1 MEANPQITIL
11 VALVAFVGV
20 MFGAIFS
27 FVGVAITAFFTSRNN
42 NKNIFINAVTNE
54 RAKWREGPDYVGT
67 IKVPEAGT
75 WNVEVNAS
83 RNGQLLGSYHA
94 RLNAQ

>member
-1 MEANPQITIL
+1 MGMSEMRSATDL
-11 VALVAFVGV
+11 AWKG
-20 MFGAIFS
+20 
-27 FVGVAITAFFTSRNN
+27 T
-42 NKNIFINAVTNE
+42 
-54 RAKWREGPDYVGT
+54 DYVGK
-67 IKVPEAGT
+67 IKLPMAGS

>member
-1 MEANPQITIL
+1 MRHLLAAIHFTPWNCGGYHMFDAKRCDIL
-11 VALVAFVGV
+11 QYLRRDIVEIA
-20 MFGAIFS
+20 GA
-27 FVGVAITAFFTSRNN
+27 
-42 NKNIFINAVTNE
+42 
-54 RAKWREGPDYVGT
+54 
-67 IKVPEAGT
+67 IKVPTAGS

>member
-1 MEANPQITIL
+1 VTDLQVKVTLIMPAMPAMGMGEMRA
-11 VALVAFVGV
+11 
-20 MFGAIFS
+20 
-27 FVGVAITAFFTSRNN
+27 TSDLTW
-42 NKNIFINAVTNE
+42 KSS
-54 RAKWREGPDYVGT
+54 DYAGT
-67 IKVPEAGT
+67 IQVPTAGS